1 MKKRCAV
8 CTHLCF
14 FKGDFVRGKKSLS
27 SLRSLHHHDVFL
39 HFSKG
44 RERERERLIF
54 VERTT
59 GIIIKAHDA
68 RAHKQKQRNGE
79 YIKCSVPHSSR
90 GIDNARSRRTQR

>member
-1 MKKRCAV
+1 MRKKRKNVHMKKRCAV

-14 FKGDFVRGKKSLS
+14 FKGDFLRGKKSLS

-44 RERERERLIF
+44 RERERLIF

-59 GIIIKAHDA
+59 LINKSTRRA
-68 RAHKQKQRNGE
+68 RAQSNETG
-79 YIKCSVPHSSR
+79 
-90 GIDNARSRRTQR
+90 NT

>member
-1 MKKRCAV
+1 MYEKASPV

-14 FKGDFVRGKKSLS
+14 FKGDFLRGKKSLS

-44 RERERERLIF
+44 RERERERERLIF

-59 GIIIKAHDA
+59 GINKSTRRA
-68 RAHKQKQRNGE
+68 RAQNNETG
-79 YIKCSVPHSSR
+79 
-90 GIDNARSRRTQR
+90 NT